1 MEGEI
6 STSNLNEIESDNRLP
21 SSMLI
26 FKDWKEVNSHSE
38 LIKKKKKVWGMAIK
52 EEWSL
57 DAKYF
62 LGLQRLLFPVH
73 LAKEES

>member
-1 MEGEI
+1 
-6 STSNLNEIESDNRLP
+6 
-21 SSMLI
+21 
-26 FKDWKEVNSHSE
+26 
-38 LIKKKKKVWGMAIK
+38 MAIK